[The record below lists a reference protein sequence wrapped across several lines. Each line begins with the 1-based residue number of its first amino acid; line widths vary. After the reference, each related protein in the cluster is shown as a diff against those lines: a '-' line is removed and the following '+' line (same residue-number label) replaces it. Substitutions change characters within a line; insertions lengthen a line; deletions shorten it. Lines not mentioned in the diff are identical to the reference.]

1 MEDMPNTG
9 VGSSSGP
16 VMGRARIAVLAA
28 VLSVLF
34 TAVVVLPDVPSSA
47 AAGTAP
53 VKPAAVEST
62 AVESLATGARVSA
75 AAAPA
80 FASRVPARTQQV
92 IRTVRSHRWCGR
104 RWCTVTQAWR
114 KANGRWRMVRSF
126 RSTIGPN
133 GFGKTREGDRRA
145 PSGVYRIKV
154 TFSTGSH
161 APGPMPW
168 RRRKPTSVVTDAHN
182 RLYNTW
188 IEQAGRTSG
197 DRRSMRYGFV
207 VDYNHVRLRPG
218 AGPKPVIGRGC
229 CIFYHTSMPGRRWV
243 PTEGCTQV
251 GNWRKMRWI
260 VRWLRPGA
268 SPRVVQAL

>member
-1 MEDMPNTG
+1 
-9 VGSSSGP
+9 
-16 VMGRARIAVLAA
+16 
-28 VLSVLF
+28 
-34 TAVVVLPDVPSSA
+34 
-47 AAGTAP
+47 
-53 VKPAAVEST
+53 
-62 AVESLATGARVSA
+62 
-75 AAAPA
+75 
-80 FASRVPARTQQV
+80 
-92 IRTVRSHRWCGR
+92 VRSHRWCGR

-114 KANGRWRMVRSF
+114 KTNGRWQMVRSF

-154 TFSTGSH
+154 TFSTGSR

-168 RRRKPTSVVTDAHN
+168 RRRKPTSIVTDAHN

-218 AGPKPVIGRGC
+218 VGPKPVIGKGC

-260 VRWLRPGA
+260 VRWLRPDA
-268 SPRVVQAL
+268 HPRVVQDL